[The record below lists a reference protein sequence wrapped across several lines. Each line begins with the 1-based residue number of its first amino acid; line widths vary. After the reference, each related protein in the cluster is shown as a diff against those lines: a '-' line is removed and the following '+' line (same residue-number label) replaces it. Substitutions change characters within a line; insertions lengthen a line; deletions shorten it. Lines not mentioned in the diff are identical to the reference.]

1 LRLETKD
8 ALMPDLILH
17 HYWPSPFAHK
27 VRLALGLANA
37 KWLSVEIPRVPPKPL
52 LTPLTAGYRRTPILQ
67 IGADIYCDTQNIVRE
82 LADFGF
88 SRALF
93 PEGCMS
99 KALAFSAWIDGAVFE
114 LAARVVI
121 TNALD
126 TAPSEFIKD
135 RGDLYFEP
143 GWTNKKLNH
152 DLSSVVLQ
160 LDAQLKNI
168 DDILTCGENICS
180 KELSYADVSVA
191 YLAWFLRGRWEAG
204 PKVLSRYPN
213 ICRIENAVYDCGE
226 GQYQDLGGKEA
237 MKIANDNIPKS
248 LVGIDGS
255 VMTELSLN
263 QRVGIRPRTQSS
275 DPTVFGELRYLD
287 RQRVSI
293 NNNEKEV
300 GAIAVHFP
308 ISGYEINLEDF
319 KK

>member
-1 LRLETKD
+1 
-8 ALMPDLILH
+8 MPDLILH

-263 QRVGIRPRTQSS
+263 QRVGICPRTQSS

>member
-1 LRLETKD
+1 
-8 ALMPDLILH
+8 MPDLILH

-180 KELSYADVSVA
+180 EELSYADVSGA

-275 DPTVFGELRYLD
+275 DPIVFGELRYLD

>member
-1 LRLETKD
+1 
-8 ALMPDLILH
+8 MPDLILH

-293 NNNEKEV
+293 NNNEEEV

>member
-1 LRLETKD
+1 
-8 ALMPDLILH
+8 MPDLILH

-88 SRALF
+88 SQALF

>member
-1 LRLETKD
+1 
-8 ALMPDLILH
+8 MPDLILH

-275 DPTVFGELRYLD
+275 DPIVFGELRYLD

>member
-1 LRLETKD
+1 MRLETKD

-275 DPTVFGELRYLD
+275 DPIVFGELRYLD

>member
-1 LRLETKD
+1 MRLETKD

-308 ISGYEINLEDF
+308 ISGYEINLENL

>member
-1 LRLETKD
+1 MKLETRD
-8 ALMPDLILH
+8 ALMSELILH

-37 KWLSVEIPRVPPKPL
+37 KWLSVEIPRIPPKPL
-52 LTPLTAGYRRTPILQ
+52 LTSLTGGYRRTPVLQ
-67 IGADIYCDTQNIVRE
+67 IGADVYCDTQNIIRA

-88 SRALF
+88 LSAIF

-99 KALAFSAWIDGAVFE
+99 KALAFSAWIDDTVFE

-143 GWTNKKLNH
+143 GWTIEKLNY

-160 LDAQLKNI
+160 LDAKLKNI
-168 DDILTCGENICS
+168 DDILTCGGNICS

-191 YLAWFLRGRWEAG
+191 YLAWFLRGRWSDG

-213 ICRIENAVYDCGE
+213 ICRIENAVCNCGE
-226 GQYQDLGGKEA
+226 GQYQDLGGQEA
-237 MKIANDNIPKS
+237 IKIANDNTPKS
-248 LVGIDGS
+248 LVGIDSS
-255 VMTELSLN
+255 VMTELNLN

-275 DPTVFGELRYLD
+275 DPTVCGALRYLD

-293 NNNEKEV
+293 NNTEKEV

-308 ISGYEINLEDF
+308 ISGYEINLEV
-319 KK
+319 